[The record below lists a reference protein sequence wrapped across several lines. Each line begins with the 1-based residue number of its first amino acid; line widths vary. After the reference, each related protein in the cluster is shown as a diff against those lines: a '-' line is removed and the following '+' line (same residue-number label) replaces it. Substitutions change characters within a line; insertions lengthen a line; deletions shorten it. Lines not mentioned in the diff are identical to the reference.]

1 MKAKTIDR
9 LVGAFVF
16 VWALVLYSLTVAPT
30 TSFWDAGEFIA
41 IANRLEVSHPPGAP
55 VYMLLGRIV
64 SMFVPASYV
73 ALSINLISVV
83 ASAVTVLL
91 THLII
96 VRLIRRWRGNP
107 ASWSSADR
115 VVTLGGGVI
124 GALTFAA
131 TDSFWFNAVEAEV
144 YALSMLFTALV
155 VWLIMKWSEHIGLQN
170 RAVGTKEG
178 HLFGLAADRYLI
190 LIAYLFGIATGIH
203 LLNLLA
209 IFFIG
214 LIIYF
219 AKFDRPELDTQDY
232 VKGIILT
239 GLASA
244 GVFLVIYPGVIQ
256 GLPTVAGNV
265 GSPAFVFAV
274 LILAVV
280 GAIYYTQKHQMRWA
294 NIAALCIAMVFIGY
308 SSYSLIFIRSAADP
322 PIDENDPET
331 AESIISYL
339 KREQYGAT
347 PLLRGTTFDN
357 QTGQI
362 DQEETEWFPRR
373 HSSRPRHLQ
382 KYAQYDSDWEFFW
395 QYQVGHMYLRYF
407 AWQFIGKAKDV
418 QDSGWITGWSAAETQ
433 NYTYE
438 TPSGAAS
445 KNAYF
450 GIPLIIGLFGLIYHF
465 SRDWKRAL
473 SVGVLFLITGLGII
487 VYLNQTPFQPRERDY
502 SYVASFFAFSLWIG
516 IGASGL
522 IELAYDAVYER
533 LKNAKISHTSGA
545 IMGAALFLAVPGW
558 MTVENYDDHDRSG
571 RYIARD
577 YAYNMLQSVE
587 EDAVI
592 FTNGDNDTFPLWY
605 LQEVEGIRRDVRVVN
620 LSLLNT
626 SWYIKQLK
634 NQRARQSAPLP
645 MSFSDEQIESI
656 RPRQWK
662 PQSIS
667 LPVPRKKMRTQFAE
681 YMPDSSSQANLQSP
695 MNWKLR
701 GRQYSQDMRV
711 LYVADQAALDI
722 IATNAQQGW
731 ERPIYFAITTSPG
744 GQLDLQN
751 YFHLE
756 GMAYRI
762 LPIRHNNPR
771 GRIVSDVLRE
781 HLKKFR
787 FGNLDDPN
795 VYYDHTIRRM
805 VDNYRNIFAQL
816 GEELASE
823 GRNEEAREVLD
834 RIMEEVPLATISGNP
849 STLAMLARAYDTA
862 GDSAQVSELMKA
874 AEPTVLRELRTAR
887 NRQQRDRA
895 ARYVQM
901 VQFNYIESGDYEAAS
916 DFTHRI
922 AEVLNDS
929 SFGQSPAELRKL
941 YEQASGGQA
950 LPRGPQSRQDE
961 PSPPGT
967 LQAP

>member
-9 LVGAFVF
+9 IAGAFVF
-16 VWALVLYSLTVAPT
+16 IWALVLYCLTVAPT
-30 TSFWDAGEFIA
+30 TSFWDPGEFIA
-41 IANRLEVSHPPGAP
+41 IANRLEVSHPPGSP
-55 VYMLLGRIV
+55 VYMLLGRIA

-73 ALSINLISVV
+73 ALSVNLISVL

-96 VRLIRRWRGNP
+96 VRLIRHWRGHPSN
-107 ASWSSADR
+107 WSPADR
-115 VVTLGGGVI
+115 IVGLGGGMI

-155 VWLIMKWSEHIGLQN
+155 VWLIMKWSEQIRRQDESY
-170 RAVGTKEG
+170 GTKEG
-178 HLFGLAADRYLI
+178 HAFGLAADRYLV
-190 LIAYLFGIATGIH
+190 LIAYLFGLATGIH

-209 IFFIG
+209 VFYIG

-219 AKFDRPELDTQDY
+219 TRFDRPELEVGDY
-232 VKGIILT
+232 VKGIVLT

-244 GVFLVIYPGVIQ
+244 GVFLMIYPGMIQ
-256 GLPTVAGNV
+256 GLPTLGGNV
-265 GSPAFVFAV
+265 GSPVIF
-274 LILAVV
+274 LILLVLGV
-280 GAIYYTQKHQMRWA
+280 IGAIYYTQKHRMRWA
-294 NIAALCIAMVFIGY
+294 NIAALSIAMILIGY
-308 SSYSLIFIRSAADP
+308 SCYALIFIRSAADP

-331 AESIISYL
+331 SESIVSYL
-339 KREQYGAT
+339 KREQYGST
-347 PLLRGTTFDN
+347 PLLRGNTYSN
-357 QTGQI
+357 ELGRI
-362 DQEETEWFPRR
+362 DQEETTWFPRR
-373 HSSRPRHLQ
+373 HSSQPRHAQ
-382 KYAQYDSDWEFFW
+382 EYAKYDSDWEFFW

-418 QDSGWITGWSAAETQ
+418 QDSGWITGWSSVETE
-433 NYTYE
+433 NYVYE
-438 TPSGAAS
+438 TPSADAS
-445 KNAYF
+445 RNAYF
-450 GIPLIIGLFGLIYHF
+450 GIPFILGLFGLIYHF

-473 SVGVLFLITGLGII
+473 SIAVLFLVAGLGII

-533 LKNAKISHTSGA
+533 LESIRPSRTSAA
-545 IMGAALFLAVPGW
+545 IMGAVLFLAVPGW

-577 YAYNMLQSVE
+577 YAYNMLQSLE
-587 EDAVI
+587 ENAII

-605 LQEVEGIRRDVRVVN
+605 LQEVEGVRQDVRVVN

-634 NQRARQSAPLP
+634 NQWSRASAPLP
-645 MSFSDEQIESI
+645 MSFSDDQVEDIQ
-656 RPRQWK
+656 PRQWK
-662 PQSIS
+662 PQTIT
-667 LPVPRKKMRTQFAE
+667 LPVPTNKLRKQLAV
-681 YMPDSSSQANLQSP
+681 YMPDSTEQAQLESP
-695 MNWKLR
+695 MSWKLE
-701 GRQYSQDMRV
+701 GRQYSQDMQV
-711 LYVADQAALDI
+711 LYVADLAALDI
-722 IATNAQQGW
+722 LATNAREGW
-731 ERPIYFAITTSPG
+731 ERPVYFAITTSPG

-756 GMAYRI
+756 GMAYRV

-771 GRIVSDVLRE
+771 GRIVSDVLLD
-781 HLKKFR
+781 HLSKFR
-787 FGNLDDPN
+787 FTNLDDPD

-816 GEELASE
+816 GEQLAAE
-823 GRNEEAREVLD
+823 GRDEEAREVLD
-834 RIMEEVPLATISGNP
+834 RIMEEVPLTTIAGNP
-849 STLAMLARAYDTA
+849 SSLATLARAYDAA
-862 GDSAQVSELMKA
+862 GDTTRVSELMQA
-874 AEPTVLRELRTAR
+874 AEPGVLRELRRAR
-887 NRQQRDRA
+887 NRQQRDQA
-895 ARYVQM
+895 ARFVQM
-901 VQFNYIESGDYEAAS
+901 VQFNYIESGNYEAAS

-929 SFGQSPAELRKL
+929 SFRQSPAELREL
-941 YEQASGGQA
+941 YEQATGDQA
-950 LPRGPQSRQDE
+950 LPEGPGGALPTQPD
-961 PSPPGT
+961 T